1 MTRVIRIAL
10 ALVAAGQA
18 EIGVWGVAA
27 PRSLFDTYPGFGHHW
42 IAALGTYNE
51 HLIRDFAAAE
61 LGFAV
66 LLACAAIWFERRL
79 VLVAGGAFLAATVPH
94 FAYHLT
100 TTDAFSTTDNVAS
113 LVAFALELAVV
124 IAAMA
129 TVMQPKTSKGVSDGT
144 HPARRATR
152 ARPRPPVHL

>member
-1 MTRVIRIAL
+1 MR
-10 ALVAAGQA
+10 ALVRALLVVVAAAQA
-18 EIGVWGVAA
+18 ELGLWGVAA

-42 IAALGTYNE
+42 ISALGTYNE

-79 VLVAGGAFLAATVPH
+79 VLVAGTAFMAATLPH

-100 TTDAFSTTDNVAS
+100 TTDAFSSADNAAS
-113 LVAFALELAVV
+113 LSGFALELAVV
-124 IAAMA
+124 IAAM
-129 TVMQPKTSKGVSDGT
+129 TVVQQTPQGESDAPST
-144 HPARRATR
+144 TRRAPR
-152 ARPRPPVHL
+152 ARSVPSSHV